1 MNDLLP
7 KSSAPTDVNLE
18 AVLLNVN
25 LRSSIPREAIKPAS
39 LRRYQ
44 TYIATGEATIKL
56 PSGEYRLTVDFKDGN
71 ALLHLWREHQLM
83 SVAGVATGPIGASE
97 LWEFL
102 VGLHDEQSG
111 LPEPEP
117 PHALP
122 WLALHFTA
130 EFVATADTRMFRQ
143 LSALHWV
150 LGWAVL
156 EHVAEQQRRN

>member
-1 MNDLLP
+1 MNDLLL

-39 LRRYQ
+39 LLRYQ
-44 TYIATGEATIKL
+44 NLIAAGEATIKL
-56 PSGEYRLTVDFKDGN
+56 PSGEYQLTVDFKDGN

-83 SVAGVATGPIGASE
+83 SVAGVATGPIGSSE

-102 VGLHDEQSG
+102 LGLHSELTGQ
-111 LPEPEP
+111 PEPEP
-117 PHALP
+117 PRDLP
-122 WLALHFTA
+122 WLALHFSE
-130 EFVATADTRMFRQ
+130 EFVGTADARMFRQ

-150 LGWAVL
+150 LGWAVI
-156 EHVAEQQRRN
+156 EHVTQLQRRN